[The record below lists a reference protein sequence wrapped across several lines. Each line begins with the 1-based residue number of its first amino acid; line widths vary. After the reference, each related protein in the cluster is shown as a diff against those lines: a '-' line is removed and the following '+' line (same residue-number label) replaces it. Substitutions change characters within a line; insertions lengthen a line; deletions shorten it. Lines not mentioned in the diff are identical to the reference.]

1 MQHLL
6 MDEYF
11 WLTLSF
17 LLFGGIVIRFGL
29 PVFNG
34 MLDSRIL
41 EIRNNLETAERLRIE
56 AQEMLAQY
64 QRKQRDAVKESE
76 KIISDAKAS
85 AKKFQENV
93 ESEMAESMK
102 RRELQL
108 QERLKRMEQAAVQ
121 KIQSYA
127 AELAISA
134 ATQIAIE
141 KLDQKADAKL
151 IDQSIANIENSL
163 H

>member
-102 RRELQL
+102 RREIQL